1 MHSGRKRKA
10 VAGAARKH
18 PSSKDPDT
26 HVALLISAVPPWST
40 RSRPLFLSLSP
51 SFPPSFSLFFFFTP
65 WNLVPKCIISR
76 AKFGDT
82 TPAGNLHTFTLVHP
96 DGQSRV
102 SLKREENVSLDVEGN
117 FHTTRAVVE
126 RLYIF

>member
-40 RSRPLFLSLSP
+40 RSRPLFLSLP
-51 SFPPSFSLFFFFTP
+51 FSLLPLLSLFFFTP

-96 DGQSRV
+96 DGQSQV
-102 SLKREENVSLDVEGN
+102 SLKREENVSLHVEGN